1 MPSLSNSMPTLSMH
15 TSLSVIPST
24 PSSFTLSKNY
34 RPVGVQKQ
42 ETNQLSYL
50 AVTWGRRGKEEKD
63 WTIKSLGEIYLFS
76 LTIKVSLTAI
86 SRRLLSNLDAFLLF

>member
-1 MPSLSNSMPTLSMH
+1 MPSLSNSLPTLSMH

-42 ETNQLSYL
+42 ETNQL
-50 AVTWGRRGKEEKD
+50 
-63 WTIKSLGEIYLFS
+63 
-76 LTIKVSLTAI
+76 
-86 SRRLLSNLDAFLLF
+86 